1 MILLKQTFCW
11 DWVDVLYFVTNQRVD
26 HKVRNTLRTSDLNSW
41 NLDSWKLAM
50 ERS

>member
-26 HKVRNTLRTSDLNSW
+26 HKVRNTLRTSDLNSIGYGT
-41 NLDSWKLAM
+41 KL
-50 ERS
+50 SSD